1 MKVKLVEFQEK
12 GIAEKEAEFQQQYE
26 EQLAADEE
34 PKAEPEVEI
43 EINQPEPEIDE
54 NKIVDYISKRFGKQI
69 NSVDELMQERNKE
82 ELPEDVSAFLK
93 YKKDTGR
100 GIEDFI
106 KLQKDYSKDEQS
118 MVKEYL
124 LHKNDGLDE
133 DDIEMMMDEY
143 AYDEEYDDESTVKKA
158 KLARKKIIAEAK
170 KYFDNQKSQYLVPL
184 ESKGNEA
191 KDDEEYNM
199 YRQNIEQLKQIDEQ
213 NQKRKEWFDN
223 KTRDLFNEEFK
234 GFEFNIND
242 KKFLFNPSSAS
253 ELMSQQSNPGSFIN
267 KFLDDNGLIKDAAGY
282 HKSLAAAMNTDR
294 FAKFFYEQGKS
305 DATDDLIRKTKNVS
319 MSETQAPQ
327 LQKTQGGISA
337 KDLSR
342 DNGNKIKIRSA
353 KIIK

>member
-1 MKVKLVEFQEK
+1 MKVRLVDIEEK
-12 GIAEKEAEFQQQYE
+12 GIAEKEAEFQRQFE
-26 EQLAADEE
+26 EQLEAQSE
-34 PKAEPEVEI
+34 PQVEI

-54 NKIVDYISKRFGKQI
+54 SKIVDYISKRFGKQI
-69 NSVDELMQERNKE
+69 NSVDELMQERKGE

-106 KLQKDYSKDEQS
+106 KLNKDYSKDEEG

-124 LHKNDGLDE
+124 LHKNEGLDPE
-133 DDIEMMMDEY
+133 DVEMMMDEY
-143 AYDEEYDDESTVKKA
+143 QYDEEYDDESTVKKA

-170 KYFDNQKSQYLVPL
+170 KHFENMKSQYLVPL

-191 KDDEEYNM
+191 AYDEEYNS
-199 YRQNIEQLKQIDEQ
+199 YKQNLAELRQVEEQ
-213 NQKRKEWFDN
+213 NQKKREWFEN
-223 KTRDLFNEEFK
+223 KTKDLFGNEFK

-242 KKFLFNPSSAS
+242 KKILFNPSSAS
-253 ELMSQQSNPGSFIN
+253 ELMSQHSNPANFIN
-267 KFLDDNGLIKDAAGY
+267 KFMDENGLIKDAAGY

-305 DATDDLIRKTKNVS
+305 DATDEMLRKTKNIS

-327 LQKTQGGISA
+327 LQRQQSGIIA
-337 KDLSR
+337 KDLTR
-342 DNGNKIKIRSA
+342 DFGNKIKITSA